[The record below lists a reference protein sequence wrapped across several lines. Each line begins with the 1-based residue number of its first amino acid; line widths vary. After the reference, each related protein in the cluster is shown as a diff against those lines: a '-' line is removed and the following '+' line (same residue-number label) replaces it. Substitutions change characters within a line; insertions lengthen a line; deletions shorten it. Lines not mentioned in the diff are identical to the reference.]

1 MKNIPA
7 FAGITI
13 ALLAATL
20 AQAEKLADSL
30 QGSLVRLSQ
39 DAIVKAE
46 PDALAGKKLIA
57 VYYSAHW
64 CPPCRAFTP
73 ELVKFYDEAKA
84 RHPEFELIFVSS
96 DHSARE
102 MKEYMI
108 WGKMNWLA
116 LDYSQ
121 RKLPVLKS
129 LSASGIPYLIVLDAE
144 GKVLVARPAGEDW
157 MYPGTALTKL
167 KKLLAQSR

>member
-1 MKNIPA
+1 MKILSPLVVLA
-7 FAGITI
+7 V
-13 ALLAATL
+13 ALLATSL
-20 AQAEKLADSL
+20 AHAENLADSL
-30 QGSLVRLSQ
+30 KGSLVRLNQ

-73 ELVKFYDEAKA
+73 ELVKFYDETKVK
-84 RHPEFELIFVSS
+84 HPDFELIFVSS
-96 DHSARE
+96 DHSAKE

-121 RKLPVLKS
+121 RQLPVLKS
-129 LSASGIPYLIVLDAE
+129 LSSRGIPYLIVLDAE

-157 MYPGTALTKL
+157 MSPGKSLTKL
-167 KKLLAQSR
+167 KKLLAQK

>member
-1 MKNIPA
+1 MDRSRNRATATCHRYFNYENHPCICYDYDRSSR
-7 FAGITI
+7 G
-13 ALLAATL
+13 TL

-30 QGSLVRLSQ
+30 QGSLVRLNQ

-73 ELVKFYDEAKA
+73 ELVKFYDETKA
-84 RHPEFELIFVSS
+84 NHPDFELVFVSS
-96 DHSARE
+96 DHSAKE

-108 WGKMNWLA
+108 WV
-116 LDYSQ
+116 
-121 RKLPVLKS
+121 R
-129 LSASGIPYLIVLDAE
+129 
-144 GKVLVARPAGEDW
+144 
-157 MYPGTALTKL
+157 
-167 KKLLAQSR
+167 